1 MRTGRR
7 NGKDPGGGG
16 FPGGG
21 PGGNGEPGGNG
32 GSQMPNPGT
41 SSSDYSIQI
50 MGGNIWVDAEGDGLD
65 SNGDLTITGG
75 NLVVF
80 GAASNGSSADNSAL
94 DYDGTGT
101 ISGATVSS
109 ADQPETGESETD
121 AKEPETGESETDKKD
136 PETGESETKAPESQ
150 SSTKETN
157 GVQETQQS
165 SQKAEQV
172 KPKKTKITAIQK
184 KNGKIT
190 IKWKKV
196 SGASGYEVWYS
207 AKKKSGYKKLTVKK
221 VQKVTVKTGKKL
233 KKGKTWYLK
242 VRSYKVTGGTKVY
255 SKWSEV
261 KKVKS

>member
-1 MRTGRR
+1 
-7 NGKDPGGGG
+7 
-16 FPGGG
+16 
-21 PGGNGEPGGNG
+21 
-32 GSQMPNPGT
+32 MP
-41 SSSDYSIQI
+41 
-50 MGGNIWVDAEGDGLD
+50 
-65 SNGDLTITGG
+65 
-75 NLVVF
+75 
-80 GAASNGSSADNSAL
+80 GSSADNSAL

-101 ISGATVSS
+101 ISGATILAAGSAQMAQTPGISGQGYVSVRQQVSKGKYINIVSGNETVFSVLTPKQVNHVIYTSSELASGATVSS

-121 AKEPETGESETDKKD
+121 AKE
-136 PETGESETKAPESQ
+136 PESQ

>member
-1 MRTGRR
+1 MAGLCLAAGSAQMAQTPGISGQGYVSVRQQVSK
-7 NGKDPGGGG
+7 GKYINIVS
-16 FPGGG
+16 
-21 PGGNGEPGGNG
+21 GNETVFSVLTPKQVNHVIY
-32 GSQMPNPGT
+32 T
-41 SSSDYSIQI
+41 SPEL
-50 MGGNIWVDAEGDGLD
+50 A
-65 SNGDLTITGG
+65 
-75 NLVVF
+75 
-80 GAASNGSSADNSAL
+80 
-94 DYDGTGT
+94 
-101 ISGATVSS
+101 SGATVSS
-109 ADQPETGESETD
+109 ADQPGTTAVTAPEDKTGSSTDKEPETGESETD

>member
-1 MRTGRR
+1 
-7 NGKDPGGGG
+7 
-16 FPGGG
+16 
-21 PGGNGEPGGNG
+21 
-32 GSQMPNPGT
+32 MPNPGT

-121 AKEPETGESETDKKD
+121 AKE
-136 PETGESETKAPESQ
+136 PESQ

>member
-1 MRTGRR
+1 M
-7 NGKDPGGGG
+7 
-16 FPGGG
+16 
-21 PGGNGEPGGNG
+21 
-32 GSQMPNPGT
+32 
-41 SSSDYSIQI
+41 
-50 MGGNIWVDAEGDGLD
+50 DAEGDGLD

-101 ISGATVSS
+101 ISGATILAAGSAQMAQTPGISGQGYVSVRQQVSKGKYINIVSGNETVFSVLTPKQVNHVIYTSPELASGATVSS

-121 AKEPETGESETDKKD
+121 AKE
-136 PETGESETKAPESQ
+136 PESQ

>member
-1 MRTGRR
+1 
-7 NGKDPGGGG
+7 
-16 FPGGG
+16 
-21 PGGNGEPGGNG
+21 
-32 GSQMPNPGT
+32 MP
-41 SSSDYSIQI
+41 
-50 MGGNIWVDAEGDGLD
+50 
-65 SNGDLTITGG
+65 
-75 NLVVF
+75 
-80 GAASNGSSADNSAL
+80 GSSADNSAL

-101 ISGATVSS
+101 LSGATILAAGSAQMAQTPGISGQGYVSVRQQVSKGKYINIVSGNETVFSVLTPKQVNHVIYTSPELASGATVSS
-109 ADQPETGESETD
+109 ADQ
-121 AKEPETGESETDKKD
+121 PETGESETDKKD

>member
-1 MRTGRR
+1 
-7 NGKDPGGGG
+7 
-16 FPGGG
+16 
-21 PGGNGEPGGNG
+21 
-32 GSQMPNPGT
+32 MP
-41 SSSDYSIQI
+41 
-50 MGGNIWVDAEGDGLD
+50 
-65 SNGDLTITGG
+65 
-75 NLVVF
+75 
-80 GAASNGSSADNSAL
+80 GSSADNSAL

-101 ISGATVSS
+101 ISGATILAAGSAQMAQTPGISGQGYVSVRQQVSKGKYINIVSGNETVFSVLTPKQVNHVIYTSPELASGVTVSS

-233 KKGKTWYLK
+233 KKGKNWYLK

>member
-1 MRTGRR
+1 MWGFRHCAAGRR

-21 PGGNGEPGGNG
+21 PGGNG

-121 AKEPETGESETDKKD
+121 AKE
-136 PETGESETKAPESQ
+136 PESQ